1 MAQRYIACLQVRM
14 LDFMSN
20 LIDKTTAPIAPIIKV
35 VEQDEKNKIVI
46 DGMAVFKGDKLVGR
60 LKQ

>member
-1 MAQRYIACLQVRM
+1 M